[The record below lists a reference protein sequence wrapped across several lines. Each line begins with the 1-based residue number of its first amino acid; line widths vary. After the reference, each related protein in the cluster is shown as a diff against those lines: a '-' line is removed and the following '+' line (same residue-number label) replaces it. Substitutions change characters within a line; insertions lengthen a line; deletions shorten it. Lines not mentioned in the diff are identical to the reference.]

1 MRFRS
6 VFFGAASRAKLGTP
20 AQQQRFRRT
29 YSHLQRP
36 DSERSLSSRVLL
48 LPAYRFTL
56 HSICPRFCFDVFL
69 LGVRRPSFGIA
80 FDIDG
85 VILRGRT
92 PIGGSPQALRRLYD
106 ADGSLKVPFLFL
118 TNGGGVPETKR
129 ALELSELLK
138 VQISALQVVQGHS
151 PFRLLVSRFENELIV
166 AIGKGEPAA
175 VMLEYGFKKVLSI
188 DDYAA
193 YFNDIDPLSQYKSWG
208 LKHLY
213 ERNYNSKGLQPKYDV
228 YSERVKGAFV
238 VSDPVD
244 WGRDIQVLCDILR
257 CGGLPGKENGHQPP
271 LFFAA
276 DDLEYQAVFPAER
289 LGMGAFRIALESIY
303 NCIHSSPLEYTS
315 FGKPNP
321 FVFKNAESIL
331 TKLVTHKCQ
340 VKETMLGEKCAFG
353 TIYMIGD
360 NPKVDI
366 NGAKTVGHP
375 WFSILTRTG
384 VFRGKDNHE
393 QYPADLVV
401 DTVEEAID
409 FILKKEC
416 T

>member
-29 YSHLQRP
+29 YSHLRRP
-36 DSERSLSSRVLL
+36 DSE
-48 LPAYRFTL
+48 
-56 HSICPRFCFDVFL
+56 
-69 LGVRRPSFGIA
+69 RPSFGIA

-106 ADGSLKVPFLFL
+106 ADGSLKV
-118 TNGGGVPETKR
+118 
-129 ALELSELLK
+129 
-138 VQISALQVVQGHS
+138 VQGHS
-151 PFRLLVSRFENELIV
+151 PFQRLVSRFENELIV

-188 DDYAA
+188 DDYAS

-208 LKHLY
+208 LKHSY

-244 WGRDIQVLCDILR
+244 WGRDIQ
-257 CGGLPGKENGHQPP
+257 
-271 LFFAA
+271 
-276 DDLEYQAVFPAER
+276 AVFPSER
-289 LGMGAFRIALESIY
+289 LGMGAFRIGLESIY
-303 NCIHSSPLEYTS
+303 NSIHSSPLEYTS

-331 TKLVTHKCQ
+331 TKLVTHMCQ
-340 VKETMLGEKCAFG
+340 VKETMMGEKCAFN

-366 NGAKTVGHP
+366 NGAKKAGHP

-384 VFRGKDNHE
+384 VFRSKDNHE

-401 DTVEEAID
+401 DTVGDAID

>member
-29 YSHLQRP
+29 YSHLRRP
-36 DSERSLSSRVLL
+36 DSER
-48 LPAYRFTL
+48 P
-56 HSICPRFCFDVFL
+56 C
-69 LGVRRPSFGIA
+69 FGIA

-151 PFRLLVSRFENELIV
+151 PFRRLVSRFENELIV

-188 DDYAA
+188 DDYAS

-208 LKHLY
+208 LKHSY

-276 DDLEYQAVFPAER
+276 DDLEYQAVFPSER
-289 LGMGAFRIALESIY
+289 LGMGAFRIGLESIY
-303 NCIHSSPLEYTS
+303 NSIHSSPLEYTS

-331 TKLVTHKCQ
+331 TKLVTHVCQ
-340 VKETMLGEKCAFG
+340 VKETMMGEKCAFN

-366 NGAKTVGHP
+366 NGAKKVGHP

-401 DTVEEAID
+401 DTVGDAID

>member
-29 YSHLQRP
+29 YSHLRRP
-36 DSERSLSSRVLL
+36 DSE
-48 LPAYRFTL
+48 
-56 HSICPRFCFDVFL
+56 
-69 LGVRRPSFGIA
+69 RPSFGIA

-151 PFRLLVSRFENELIV
+151 PFRRLVSRFENELIV

-188 DDYAA
+188 DDYAS
-193 YFNDIDPLSQYKSWG
+193 YFNDIDPLSQYKSWD
-208 LKHLY
+208 LKHSY

-276 DDLEYQAVFPAER
+276 DDLEYQAVFPSER
-289 LGMGAFRIALESIY
+289 LGMGAFRIGLESIY
-303 NCIHSSPLEYTS
+303 NSIHSSPLEYTS

-331 TKLVTHKCQ
+331 TKLVTHMCQ
-340 VKETMLGEKCAFG
+340 VKETMMGEKCAFN

-366 NGAKTVGHP
+366 NGAKKVGHP

-401 DTVEEAID
+401 DTVGDAID